1 MKIVV
6 DARMIES
13 SGIGRYIESIL
24 PEMVKHFRD
33 VVLLGDIVKLH
44 KKLKLSEDFQV
55 IPFADSIYSLS
66 EQLKYPFIIPECDI
80 FFSPHYNVPLLPI
93 RARHRVTT
101 IHDVY
106 HLAFRKELS
115 FPQKLYVKLVMK
127 CAMEKSDAVITV
139 SNFSKRE
146 IIKYTSEK
154 YKDKVSVIHNGEVF
168 CEKEIKKRNVS
179 YKYPY
184 LLFVGNVKPHKNLKR
199 AVDAFRLLLLDIFI
213 SRKNLRFLI
222 VGERE
227 KFITGDSDVVDYI
240 DSDELLH
247 ERVIFTGWVSDDE
260 LVCLY
265 AHAQVF
271 IFPSFY
277 EGFGRPPLESMA
289 LQVPVIASNVSS
301 IPEICGDAALY
312 FDPFNVED
320 IYTKMKQILF
330 DEKLRDILIKNGLNN
345 LKHFT
350 KEKSITNHIKL
361 FESLH

>member
-24 PEMVKHFRD
+24 PEIVKHFRD
-33 VVLLGDIVKLH
+33 VILLGDAVKLH
-44 KKLKLSEDFQV
+44 KKLKLSKNFQV

-93 RARHRVTT
+93 RARHRITT
-101 IHDVY
+101 IHDVH
-106 HLAFRKELS
+106 HLAFREKLS
-115 FPQKLYVKLVMK
+115 FPQKLYAKLVMK

-139 SNFSKRE
+139 SNFSKKE

-154 YKDKVSVIHNGEVF
+154 YKDKVSVIHNGEIF
-168 CEKEIKKRNVS
+168 CEKEIRKGVRPIED
-179 YKYPY
+179 PY
-184 LLFVGNVKPHKNLKR
+184 LLFVGNVRPHKNLKK
-199 AVDAFRLLLLDIFI
+199 AVDAFRLLLLDT
-213 SRKNLRFLI
+213 SVSEKNLRFLI

-227 KFITGDSDVVDYI
+227 KFITGDTDIVGYI
-240 DSDELLH
+240 DGYELLR
-247 ERVIFTGWVSDDE
+247 ERVTFTGKVSDDE

-265 AHAQVF
+265 VHAQAFV
-271 IFPSFY
+271 FPSFY
-277 EGFGRPPLESMA
+277 EGFGFPPLESMA

-312 FDPFNVED
+312 FDPFNIED

-330 DEKLRDILIKNGLNN
+330 DENLRDILIKNGLNN
-345 LKHFT
+345 LKNFT
-350 KEKSITNHIKL
+350 KEESISNHIRL
-361 FESLH
+361 FENFS